1 MSSRLHF
8 EVEAVAVWKRVS
20 VTLALTGYPA
30 LYFGLWRVIHG
41 PVSDPLFGL
50 HGWCAVLAAAGS
62 SAGIAALAWCVL
74 RPPAAPL
81 VVVFDSEGVLLP
93 RHRWARR
100 THRVRFEE
108 VDSLNRILRGPWR
121 VVAVGVEKGWGGAFA
136 PSWFESGETADR
148 IERELLA
155 RIGCLPDGDA
165 KLRAIER
172 RRAVG
177 EANQVSPLWLTWG
190 AMVLLVLVYVWEL
203 ASGVLWTPFGGHRVG
218 AISGWLLADGG
229 WYRLATGQVL
239 HYNLAHLLV
248 NLMGL
253 WLFGLLLES
262 VLGGWRYVVLL
273 LGSGLG
279 GALATAAV
287 PSPPAA
293 GASTMVF
300 GATGCL
306 VYVNAFRRAELPVG
320 LRALPWALAVLAACE
335 ILFEAFVPGLDWAAH
350 LGGFGSGLLLSW
362 PLLAGR
368 ELSQLRARQ
377 GPWLRVVASGLA
389 VFYLAGLAKGA
400 ALLWTG
406 DDSWHLRL
414 GEHLLSATET
424 VPVVLTLFAR
434 VTAAD
439 EGASARALDLARR
452 AAERSVRLQSEKAT
466 HREALAAVHYRLG
479 AFDAAIELQ
488 RQLLAQAVGEVDGY
502 YASQLARSEWERLRR
517 ELGGRACQA
526 EGAVRLRLEGENA
539 PATRALVL
547 ELEFAHPGGVQV
559 HALVVERSRLLGY
572 LRATLGPGGGR
583 KHRFEAA
590 CERLWSVPASA
601 RVCPVAIES
610 NAHGVGAESL
620 HARESE
626 CRYWPLTRSGA
637 EPVAGLPVTTW
648 REVRVGGIPAGGPKT
663 RGG

>member
-1 MSSRLHF
+1 MSLHLRF
-8 EVEAVAVWKRVS
+8 ELEAVAVWKRIS
-20 VTLALTGYPA
+20 VALALAGYPA
-30 LYFGLWRVIHG
+30 LYFGLWRLVHG
-41 PVSDPLFGL
+41 PVPDPLLGL
-50 HGWCAVLAAAGS
+50 QGWGAVLAAAGS
-62 SAGIAALAWCVL
+62 GAGIAALAWWVL

-81 VVVFDSEGVLLP
+81 AVAFDSERVLLP

-108 VDSLNRILRGPWR
+108 IYSLNRILRGPWR

-136 PSWFESGETADR
+136 PSWFESGETAER

-177 EANQVSPLWLTWG
+177 EANQVSRLWLTWG
-190 AMVLLVLVYVWEL
+190 ATSLLVLVYVWEL
-203 ASGVLWTPFGGHRVG
+203 ASGVLWTPFGGHRAG

-229 WYRLATGQVL
+229 WYRLATAQVL
-239 HYNLAHLLV
+239 HFNLAHLFV

-262 VLGGWRYVVLL
+262 VLGGWRYAVLL

-293 GASTMVF
+293 GASTMLF
-300 GATGCL
+300 GAAGCL
-306 VYVNAFRRAELPVG
+306 VYVNVFRRAELPAG
-320 LRALPWALAVLAACE
+320 LRALPWALALLAACE
-335 ILFEAFVPGLDWAAH
+335 IIFEAFVPGLDWAGH

-368 ELSQLRARQ
+368 ELSRLRARQ
-377 GPWLRVVASGLA
+377 GPWLRVAAFGLA
-389 VFYLAGLAKGA
+389 AFYVAGFAKGA
-400 ALLWTG
+400 AVLWTG
-406 DDSWHLRL
+406 DDSWRLRL
-414 GEHLLSATET
+414 GEHLLSAAET
-424 VPVVLTLFAR
+424 TPAVLTVFAR

-439 EGASARALDLARR
+439 EGASARALELARR
-452 AAERSVRLQSEKAT
+452 AAERSVRQQSEKAAN
-466 HREALAAVHYRLG
+466 REALASVYYRLG
-479 AFDAAIELQ
+479 AFDSAIELQ

-517 ELGGRACQA
+517 ELGKRAFEA
-526 EGAVRLRLEGENA
+526 EEAVRLRLEGESA
-539 PATRALVL
+539 IETRALVL
-547 ELEFAHPGGVQV
+547 ELECDYPGGVQV
-559 HALVVERSRLLGY
+559 QALVVERGSLLGY
-572 LRATLGPGGGR
+572 LRATLGPGLGR
-583 KHRFEAA
+583 EHRFEAG
-590 CERLWSVPASA
+590 CGMLSSVSASA
-601 RVCPVAIES
+601 RLCPVAIES
-610 NAHGVGAESL
+610 GAHAIWGESL
-620 HARESE
+620 QTWESE
-626 CRYWPLTRSGA
+626 CRYWPLIRSGA

-648 REVRVGGIPAGGPKT
+648 
-663 RGG
+663 